1 MANTTSALADWVLGR
16 CEQWRAHKEGNYI
29 EDWDRYERLWR
40 GIWDGADSTRDTE
53 RSKIVTPML
62 QQAIE
67 TFSAEIDE
75 AIFGRG
81 EKFFDIIDD
90 EGIVKITARES

>member
-16 CEQWRAHKEGNYI
+16 CESWRAHKEGNYI

-40 GIWDGADSTRDTE
+40 GLWDGADSTRDTE

-67 TFSAEIDE
+67 TFSP
-75 AIFGRG
+75 RLM
-81 EKFFDIIDD
+81 KPSL
-90 EGIVKITARES
+90 VVVRSSLTLLTMTKSLLMLN